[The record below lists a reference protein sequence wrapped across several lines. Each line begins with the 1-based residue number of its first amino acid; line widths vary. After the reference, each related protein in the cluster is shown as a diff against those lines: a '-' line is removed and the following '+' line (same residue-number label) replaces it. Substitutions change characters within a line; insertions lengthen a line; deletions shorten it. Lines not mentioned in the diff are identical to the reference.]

1 MYPEKKRVNAHCN
14 YHYSPDVLNQWC
26 HYGFF
31 LSLHL
36 ASFTAA
42 FMMSMNEPFTLKA
55 YRTRHAS
62 LVLLF
67 LLLSPWV
74 NLVIFGLIIV
84 FL

>member
-31 LSLHL
+31 LSLLL

-42 FMMSMNEPFTLKA
+42 FMMSMNKP
-55 YRTRHAS
+55 
-62 LVLLF
+62 
-67 LLLSPWV
+67 
-74 NLVIFGLIIV
+74 
-84 FL
+84 